1 MCVWW
6 EVRQTYRV
14 VLLLP
19 GVGMVG
25 GGLGTVS
32 MTTAV
37 RVLCSH
43 REEEDEEEGLDC
55 VQSSRPNHG
64 KTIGVFAFM
73 LRRRR
78 RQSAAL

>member
-1 MCVWW
+1 MCVVGGEADVMFVWW

-32 MTTAV
+32 IATAV

-43 REEEDEEEGLDC
+43 REEEEG
-55 VQSSRPNHG
+55 RG
-64 KTIGVFAFM
+64 
-73 LRRRR
+73 
-78 RQSAAL
+78 